1 MPNNLEATLFTTIKG
16 LNDVTKV
23 NLVQALN
30 KSIADGSIQLDERTL
45 HSVTSVFSQVV
56 DASTDTYHSQMLR
69 VVSNHTDSKPKT
81 TKRKT
86 SK

>member
-1 MPNNLEATLFTTIKG
+1 MPNNLEASLFTTIKS

-30 KSIADGSIQLDERTL
+30 SEIAKGTLSLDERTM
-45 HSVTSVFSQVV
+45 HTVTGLFSKVV
-56 DASTDTYHSQMLR
+56 DASIDVTHGQILR
-69 VVSNHTDSKPKT
+69 VVNNATNKPKA